1 MTLAEARPQEDP
13 PTVTADET
21 TAPVE
26 AEEYEE
32 YDDEPEVTDTRMGRG
47 FGVIAVAA
55 LIVAL
60 ASAVTAGATVFY
72 ILESTTRSEERTAQL
87 VAALKEPQSYALQG
101 SAGATNQS
109 GAVQGAQPGQ
119 PGAAAQAG
127 QPGAQAQA
135 GAAQP
140 GAASA
145 GGAAQGQ
152 QGAQPQAQPGA
163 ASAGGAAQGQ
173 AAPAAAAP
181 QAAPQQAAPA
191 APAAPAPAASAP
203 MPSADLLLQTTMAA
217 AQPGVP
223 GAELA
228 KRTVDGPV
236 TAGTLEQVAG
246 VRSRMAP
253 PPGMEAMEV

>member
-87 VAALKEPQSYALQG
+87 VAALKEKVG
-101 SAGATNQS
+101 I
-109 GAVQGAQPGQ
+109 
-119 PGAAAQAG
+119 
-127 QPGAQAQA
+127 
-135 GAAQP
+135 
-140 GAASA
+140 
-145 GGAAQGQ
+145 
-152 QGAQPQAQPGA
+152 
-163 ASAGGAAQGQ
+163 
-173 AAPAAAAP
+173 
-181 QAAPQQAAPA
+181 
-191 APAAPAPAASAP
+191 
-203 MPSADLLLQTTMAA
+203 
-217 AQPGVP
+217 
-223 GAELA
+223 
-228 KRTVDGPV
+228 KRTIKEYGVAEADFMR
-236 TAGTLEQVAG
+236 TLDDMVENAFNDQCTGANPRYPLMSEIKELYLKAFHG
-246 VRSRMAP
+246 V
-253 PPGMEAMEV
+253 

>member
-87 VAALKEPQSYALQG
+87 VA
-101 SAGATNQS
+101 
-109 GAVQGAQPGQ
+109 
-119 PGAAAQAG
+119 
-127 QPGAQAQA
+127 
-135 GAAQP
+135 
-140 GAASA
+140 
-145 GGAAQGQ
+145 
-152 QGAQPQAQPGA
+152 
-163 ASAGGAAQGQ
+163 
-173 AAPAAAAP
+173 
-181 QAAPQQAAPA
+181 
-191 APAAPAPAASAP
+191 
-203 MPSADLLLQTTMAA
+203 
-217 AQPGVP
+217 
-223 GAELA
+223 
-228 KRTVDGPV
+228 
-236 TAGTLEQVAG
+236 
-246 VRSRMAP
+246 
-253 PPGMEAMEV
+253 